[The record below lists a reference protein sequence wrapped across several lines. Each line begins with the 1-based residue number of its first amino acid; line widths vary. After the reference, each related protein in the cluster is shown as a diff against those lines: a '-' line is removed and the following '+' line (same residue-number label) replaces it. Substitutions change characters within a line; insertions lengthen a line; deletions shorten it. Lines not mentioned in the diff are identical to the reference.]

1 MYQNNEKIGS
11 MKLLSFKTQFQNLHY
26 FYHLNQGA
34 SILEKLC
41 KKKKKKKTTK
51 EPVLQ
56 IRLPWKKISI
66 DYELRATGE
75 I

>member
-1 MYQNNEKIGS
+1 MQ
-11 MKLLSFKTQFQNLHY
+11 
-26 FYHLNQGA
+26 
-34 SILEKLC
+34 

-51 EPVLQ
+51 EPVLKT
-56 IRLPWKKISI
+56 RLPWKKISI